1 MQEHGNLGTVGRVR
15 MDTELDAIANL
26 LIDVVVVD
34 IILGKLGKR
43 HEALLQQVL
52 LDESG
57 FAGESHERCSVA
69 NPQSRQR
76 P

>member
-26 LIDVVVVD
+26 LIDLVVVD
-34 IILGKLGKR
+34 VLLGKLGKR
-43 HEALLQQVL
+43 HEALLEQVL
-52 LDESG
+52 QDESC

-76 P
+76 A